1 MQNLNTEET
10 KKYKKA
16 VRFIYKMGRED
27 QPLTDDA
34 IEACKRQGISIDDLL
49 VKTVKDFEL

>member
-49 VKTVKDFEL
+49 VKTVKDFEM